1 MDRKENTPLREA
13 RRKYEEK
20 NKDKR
25 KAVSGTFST
34 YMPRNELDEINEYL
48 SKNGITKVEL
58 IRVGFETLKKL
69 NNGNV

>member
-20 NKDKR
+20 NKEKR
-25 KAVSGTFST
+25 KAMNGTFST
-34 YMPRNELDEINEYL
+34 YMPRNELEEINEYL
-48 SKNGITKVEL
+48 SANGITKVEL